1 MTVSGTAAAW
11 ATKEAQTQDGSTP
24 QKSTS
29 TLASKDTFL
38 QLLVAQMRNQ
48 DPLQPTDGVQFLSQ
62 LAQFSNLEQSIQ
74 IDQDVVAVR
83 EAIDT
88 LTGLIKDANQN
99 GETNP

>member
-11 ATKEAQTQDGSTP
+11 ATKESQTQDTS
-24 QKSTS
+24 QKPTNS
-29 TLASKDTFL
+29 LASKDTFL

-88 LTGLIKDANQN
+88 LTDLIKEANQN
-99 GETNP
+99 GETKP